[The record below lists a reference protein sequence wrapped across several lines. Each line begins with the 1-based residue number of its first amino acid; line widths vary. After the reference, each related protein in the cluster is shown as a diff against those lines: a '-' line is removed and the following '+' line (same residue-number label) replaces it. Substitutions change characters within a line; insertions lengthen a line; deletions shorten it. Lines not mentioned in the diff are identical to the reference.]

1 MTTVI
6 RRDLDMQR
14 LLTILLG
21 AFATSAMLLAAVGL
35 YGLIAYAAVRRR
47 KEVGIRMALGAT
59 ASRVVQSF
67 VGEGVTLASIG
78 LLLGLAGAAAV
89 TRLLDVAAVRH
100 HAARPHDVRRRR
112 RRAHRRR
119 DMRITDSRVER
130 RAEPI
135 PRRHFEV
142 ISVTLPA
149 STDHTMTVRRALRL
163 VILAAVAARTGDNDR
178 LRRIRRGRS
187 GAVRTATSCPT
198 ARAWPRPGRR
208 ADRRSCGAGG
218 SAKDIPRCSSRTD
231 ASTRCTGR
239 SRGSRR
245 SHMRKSSPRSMPRL
259 ARRSGSS
266 NTPSSPN
273 GIQFDQ
279 GFGPHSTPLIV
290 GNRLFAASSRS
301 ELFALDKTTGK
312 RIWSHDFVKE
322 FNAPL
327 TGRGYSGSP
336 LLYNGTIIVTM
347 GGANQAV
354 AAFDQASGKLLW
366 KNGYFV
372 WAPAS
377 PILIDVDK
385 QPQLVVF
392 GGDVVTGMDPANGR
406 ELWRH
411 PHKTDWGLNITTPVW
426 VADQH
431 LLLVSSAY
439 GVGTRALELRQ
450 SGGKTTVTEKWHSQ
464 RMRVHIGTVIPSRRA
479 RVWLERRLR
488 SGVHLGDRS
497 EERRDCL
504 AGPQFRAGPAALRR
518 RQGHRARR
526 RRRRSGSRPSHHRD

>member
-1 MTTVI
+1 MTI
-6 RRDLDMQR
+6 R
-14 LLTILLG
+14 
-21 AFATSAMLLAAVGL
+21 S
-35 YGLIAYAAVRRR
+35 AVRLM
-47 KEVGIRMALGAT
+47 ILTALAVAPATTIGQTTPSWTQWGGAGRDFMSDSKGL
-59 ASRVVQSF
+59 ASTWPASGPKKLWSRSL
-67 VGEGVTLASIG
+67 GEGHSSVLVENGRLYTMYRQI
-78 LLLGLAGAAAV
+78 
-89 TRLLDVAAVRH
+89 TRQPSVSHEEVVAALD
-100 HAARPHDVRRRR
+100 AASGKT
-112 RRAHRRR
+112 
-119 DMRITDSRVER
+119 IWE
-130 RAEPI
+130 
-135 PRRHFEV
+135 FKY
-142 ISVTLPA
+142 PA
-149 STDHTMTVRRALRL
+149 P
-163 VILAAVAARTGDNDR
+163 
-178 LRRIRRGRS
+178 
-187 GAVRTATSCPT
+187 PT
-198 ARAWPRPGRR
+198 
-208 ADRRSCGAGG
+208 
-218 SAKDIPRCSSRTD
+218 
-231 ASTRCTGR
+231 
-239 SRGSRR
+239 
-245 SHMRKSSPRSMPRL
+245 
-259 ARRSGSS
+259 
-266 NTPSSPN
+266 

-327 TGRGYSGSP
+327 TARGYSGSP

-347 GGANQAV
+347 GGPNQAV

-411 PHKTDWGLNITTPVW
+411 PHKTDWGLNISTPVW

-450 SGGKTTVTEKWHSQ
+450 TAGKTTVTEKWHSQ
-464 RMRVHIGTVIPSRRA
+464 RMRIHIGTII
-479 RVWLERRLR
+479 RLGEHAYAS
-488 SGVHLGDRS
+488 SGDFGPAFISAFDLKSGAISWQDRS
-497 EERRDCL
+497 FARAQLLYADGKIIVLDEDGVLGLATVSPQGLKVLAKASVLQHLAWTPPTLVGTTLYVRD
-504 AGPQFRAGPAALRR
+504 
-518 RQGHRARR
+518 RQTISAFDL
-526 RRRRSGSRPSHHRD
+526 S

>member
-1 MTTVI
+1 
-6 RRDLDMQR
+6 
-14 LLTILLG
+14 
-21 AFATSAMLLAAVGL
+21 
-35 YGLIAYAAVRRR
+35 
-47 KEVGIRMALGAT
+47 
-59 ASRVVQSF
+59 VVL
-67 VGEGVTLASIG
+67 VV
-78 LLLGLAGAAAV
+78 
-89 TRLLDVAAVRH
+89 
-100 HAARPHDVRRRR
+100 
-112 RRAHRRR
+112 
-119 DMRITDSRVER
+119 
-130 RAEPI
+130 
-135 PRRHFEV
+135 
-142 ISVTLPA
+142 PA
-149 STDHTMTVRRALRL
+149 STTGQVKATWTQWGGPHRDFMSDSTGLASSWPASGPKRLWSRSLGEGHSSVLVENGRLYTMYRQITRQPTVAHEE
-163 VILAAVAARTGDNDR
+163 VVAALDAA
-178 LRRIRRGRS
+178 S
-187 GAVRTATSCPT
+187 GKTIWEFKYPAP
-198 ARAWPRPGRR
+198 
-208 ADRRSCGAGG
+208 
-218 SAKDIPRCSSRTD
+218 
-231 ASTRCTGR
+231 
-239 SRGSRR
+239 
-245 SHMRKSSPRSMPRL
+245 
-259 ARRSGSS
+259 
-266 NTPSSPN
+266 PN

-290 GNRLFAASSRS
+290 GNRIFAASSRS

-322 FNAPL
+322 YNAPL

-392 GGDVVTGMDPANGR
+392 GGDVVTGMDPTGGR

-426 VADQH
+426 VAEQH

-464 RMRVHIGTVIPSRRA
+464 RMRVHIGTVIPLGQHAYGSSGDFGPA
-479 RVWLERRLR
+479 FISAIDLET
-488 SGVHLGDRS
+488 GQVAWQDRS
-497 EERRDCL
+497 FARAQLLYADGKMIVLDEDGMLGLATVSPQGLKVLAKASVLKHLAWTPPTLVGTTLYIRD
-504 AGPQFRAGPAALRR
+504 
-518 RQGHRARR
+518 RQTLSAFDL
-526 RRRRSGSRPSHHRD
+526 S